1 MLHVKTDE
9 IYGKNDIVN
18 ANDYKTHVI
27 SIDSRFRA
35 NLAEPP
41 SDFSYRLTHPMK
53 NIIQV
58 RPTSVEIPCA
68 PYLFSKSKK
77 NTMFRL
83 DVTDYVGTQHFLTVV
98 VPDGDYRS
106 LDCLIEEIQ
115 RQLHHIRDVY
125 GIFLRIAHDPLTRRV
140 KIRLD
145 GSGPPP
151 SPPGPTNGPSK
162 FGITWVMIGCE
173 GRPFDFGLGGVLGF
187 QQHFYVVDGPD
198 FSLQSESPYQPPV
211 PAYYLLAVDDF
222 GAVQHRTSETEL
234 SVLGRVAWPLSP
246 QDMRV
251 EGGVTFPRPLD
262 LARIRVR
269 LLDPYGEPVDLVN
282 ANWSMTIEMVEVM
295 NVELSDNYRNYL
307 WSKEEPRVVRGGN
320 GSAAVLAGRNFR

>member
-1 MLHVKTDE
+1 MLHIKTDE

-18 ANDYKTHVI
+18 ANDFKTHVV

-53 NIIQV
+53 NIIQI
-58 RPTSVEIPCA
+58 RPSCVEIPQA
-68 PYLFSKSKK
+68 PYLFSKAAK

-98 VPDGDYRS
+98 VPDGDYTME
-106 LDCLIEEIQ
+106 CLIEEIQ
-115 RQLHHIRDVY
+115 RQLHQIRDVY
-125 GIFLRIAHDPLTRRV
+125 GIFLRIAHDPVTRRV

-151 SPPGPTNGPSK
+151 SPPGPTNGPSR
-162 FGITWVMIGCE
+162 FGVTWVMVGRE
-173 GRPFDFGLGGVLGF
+173 GRAYDFGLGGVLGF

-198 FSLQSESPYQPPV
+198 FSLQSEWGYQAPV
-211 PAYYLLAVDDF
+211 PAYYLLAVDDY
-222 GAVQHRTSETEL
+222 GAVQHRTCETE
-234 SVLGRVAWPLSP
+234 VAALGRVSWPLTARA
-246 QDMRV
+246 RV
-251 EGGVTFPRPLD
+251 EGGVTLPRPVD
-262 LARIRVR
+262 LARVRVR
-269 LLDPYGEPVDLVN
+269 LLDPYGEPVDV
-282 ANWSMTIEMVEVM
+282 ANWSMTLELVEVM

-307 WSKEEPRVVRGGN
+307 WSKEEPRVVRGGA